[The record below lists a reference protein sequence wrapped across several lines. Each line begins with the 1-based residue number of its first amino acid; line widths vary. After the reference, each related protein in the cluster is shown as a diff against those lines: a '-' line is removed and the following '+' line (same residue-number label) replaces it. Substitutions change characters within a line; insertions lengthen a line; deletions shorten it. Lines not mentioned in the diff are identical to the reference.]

1 MKNPLLPLGL
11 SVACACSLLTAIPL
25 AAAPRNPLQSPVV
38 SPMSREA
45 LLPADLSFKDGL
57 ALFLRL
63 PKTDFSATEPVMAD
77 LLLFNHRPQ
86 TLFFDEYGYPL
97 SEANCRVIIR
107 YGPDQEEVPL
117 TAFGK
122 ENYPRPEPRPGFL
135 PNLYHSGGKSIYLP
149 LGTHATY
156 HFCLSRMFDL
166 SRPGTYTITMRK
178 LVGNTAGTGAV
189 EITSNTISLS
199 ITEPAPPYAVYTPPT
214 QPPQTGPKGQF
225 QLHF

>member
-1 MKNPLLPLGL
+1 MKTSLLPLGL
-11 SVACACSLLTAIPL
+11 SAACALCWLTPAPL
-25 AAAPRNPLQSPVV
+25 AAAPPKPPKSSVT
-38 SPMSREA
+38 PMTGGEA
-45 LLPADLSFKDGL
+45 LLPGDLSFKDGL

-63 PKTDFSATEPVMAD
+63 PKTELSATEPVMAD

-86 TLFFDEYGYPL
+86 TLFFDEYGHFL

-107 YGPDQEEVPL
+107 YGQNQEEVLL

-122 ENYPRPEPRPGFL
+122 ENYPKPKPRPGSL
-135 PNLYHSGGKSIYLP
+135 PNLFHSGGYSIDLP
-149 LGTHATY
+149 PGTHATY

-166 SRPGTYTITMRK
+166 SRPGTYTLTMLK
-178 LVGNTAGTGAV
+178 SVGNTAGTGAI
-189 EITSNTISLS
+189 ELTSNMISFS

-214 QPPQTGPKGQF
+214 QPPLPQGQGQF